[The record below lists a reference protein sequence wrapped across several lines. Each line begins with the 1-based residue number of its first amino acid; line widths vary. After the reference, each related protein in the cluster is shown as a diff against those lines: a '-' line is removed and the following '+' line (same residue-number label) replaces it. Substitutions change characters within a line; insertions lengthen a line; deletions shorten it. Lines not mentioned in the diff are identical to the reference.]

1 VSPDIRLQRWFEAPP
16 DVVFDAY
23 TDPDA
28 QRAIRAGGTDW
39 VVESECDLR
48 VGGEWIIRFG
58 PSSAPYVERNVF
70 HTVERPHR
78 LVYASNTEWPDGSQ
92 VESLMEISL
101 QWLDGR
107 TLLTLTQ
114 RGVPSGDVERGFTEG
129 WNEFLDG
136 LVARIQT
143 RPTT

>member
-39 VVESECDLR
+39 IVESECHLR

-58 PSSAPYVERNVF
+58 ASSAPYVERNVF

-78 LVYASNTEWPDGSQ
+78 LVYASTTEWPDGSH

-107 TLLTLTQ
+107 SS
-114 RGVPSGDVERGFTEG
+114 RSRNEG
-129 WNEFLDG
+129 SPPATSNEG
-136 LVARIQT
+136 SPKAGT
-143 RPTT
+143 SSWTGS

>member
-1 VSPDIRLQRWFEAPP
+1 MRNASSGPGA
-16 DVVFDAY
+16 
-23 TDPDA
+23 
-28 QRAIRAGGTDW
+28 DW

-78 LVYASNTEWPDGSQ
+78 LVYASTTEWPDGSH

-107 TLLTLTQ
+107 TFLTLTL
-114 RGVPSGDVERGFTEG
+114 RGSPPATSNEGSLKAGTSSWTGWWPGSRHGPRPERARGGEGCDGQGHVGNLDV
-129 WNEFLDG
+129 
-136 LVARIQT
+136 A
-143 RPTT
+143 

>member
-1 VSPDIRLQRWFEAPP
+1 VSPDIRLQRRFEAPP

-28 QRAIRAGGTDW
+28 QRALRAGELDW

-58 PSSAPYVERNVF
+58 PASAPYVERNVF
-70 HTVERPHR
+70 HAVERPHR
-78 LVYASNTEWPDGSQ
+78 LVYASTTESPDGSR

-101 QWLDGR
+101 QWLDGQ

-114 RGVPSGDVERGFTEG
+114 RGLPSGDIERGYIDG

-136 LVARIQT
+136 FVARIQ
-143 RPTT
+143 RRSAK

>member
-1 VSPDIRLQRWFEAPP
+1 MRNTRSGP
-16 DVVFDAY
+16 
-23 TDPDA
+23 
-28 QRAIRAGGTDW
+28 GGADW

-78 LVYASNTEWPDGSQ
+78 LVYASNTEWPDGSH
-92 VESLMEISL
+92 VESLLEISL

-114 RGVPSGDVERGFTEG
+114 QGVPSGDVERGFAEG

-136 LVARIQT
+136 LVARIQI
-143 RPTT
+143 RPGT

>member
-1 VSPDIRLQRWFEAPP
+1 MSPDVRLQRWFEAPP

-28 QRAIRAGGTDW
+28 QRALRAGELDW
-39 VVESECDLR
+39 VVESTCDLR

-58 PSSAPYVERNVF
+58 PASAPYVERNVF
-70 HTVERPHR
+70 HSVERPHR
-78 LVYASNTEWPDGSQ
+78 LVYASTTEWPDGSR

-101 QWLDGR
+101 QGLDGR

-114 RGVPSGDVERGFTEG
+114 RGLPSGGIERGYIDG

-136 LVARIQT
+136 FVARIQT
-143 RPTT
+143 RSAT

>member
-1 VSPDIRLQRWFEAPP
+1 
-16 DVVFDAY
+16 VFDAY

-28 QRAIRAGGTDW
+28 QQALRAGELDW

-58 PSSAPYVERNVF
+58 PASAPYVERNVF
-70 HTVERPHR
+70 HTVERPHH
-78 LVYASNTEWPDGSQ
+78 LVYASTTEWPDGSR

-101 QWLDGR
+101 QWLDGQ

-114 RGVPSGDVERGFTEG
+114 RGLPSGDIERGYIDG

-136 LVARIQT
+136 FVARIQARSAT
-143 RPTT
+143 